1 MGLIEKL
8 ITRAYMG
15 NIHRILYINHSCL
28 KGLIK
33 QLVDIKDQHSLYTIN
48 KYYSILHWYPRI
60 L

>member
-1 MGLIEKL
+1 MGLIEKS

-33 QLVDIKDQHSLYTIN
+33 QLVDIKDQRSLHTIN
-48 KYYSILHWYPRI
+48 KYYGTLQSYPRI

>member
-1 MGLIEKL
+1 
-8 ITRAYMG
+8 MG

-33 QLVDIKDQHSLYTIN
+33 QLVDIKDQHSLYTIK
-48 KYYSILHWYPRI
+48 KYYGILQWCPKT

>member
-48 KYYSILHWYPRI
+48 RYYSIL
-60 L
+60 